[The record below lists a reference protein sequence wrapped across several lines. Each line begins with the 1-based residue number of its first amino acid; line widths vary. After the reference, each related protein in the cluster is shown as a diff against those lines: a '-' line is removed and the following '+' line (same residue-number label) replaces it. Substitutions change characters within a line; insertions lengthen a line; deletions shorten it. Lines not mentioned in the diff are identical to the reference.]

1 MWVFPMGYSLF
12 VYQDEAE
19 RLDKAMEDAEDE
31 MESAFRR
38 AGDIHRVQIKR
49 QEHEAFE
56 LRRLLAAKDRAID
69 NMRDTI
75 SSTKRALDAK
85 LAQNEA
91 AMAQRDSEVR
101 LYLTHFL
108 CFNCYLCVM

>member
-1 MWVFPMGYSLF
+1 MFI
-12 VYQDEAE
+12 YQEEAG
-19 RLDKAMEDAEDE
+19 RLDKAMEEAEEE

-49 QEHEAFE
+49 QEHETFE
-56 LRRLLAAKDRAID
+56 LRRLLAAKDRSID

-91 AMAQRDSEVR
+91 AMSQRESEVR
-101 LYLTHFL
+101 IALPRVIVLLLH
-108 CFNCYLCVM
+108 CVSFKHVY